1 MASIRIYL
9 NGTFEATA
17 AKTDDD
23 GLATV
28 RAAVRAKG
36 LSPHSPRG
44 QALMEQLM
52 QSAPKRKPGQPP
64 VTFDLGQLQ
73 KQRTDQ
79 MTVLRMLKQDIKKLA
94 DKPML
99 GPVSQ
104 QKLDDLTKQLGHEEQ
119 KLKGLELSIRR
130 LQKVQSK

>member
-9 NGTFEATA
+9 DGTFKATA
-17 AKTDDD
+17 ANTVDD
-23 GLATV
+23 GLADV
-28 RAAVRAKG
+28 RAAVRAQG
-36 LSPHSPRG
+36 LSPYTPRG
-44 QALMEQLM
+44 QALMEKLM

-64 VTFDLGQLQ
+64 VTFDLAALQ
-73 KQRTDQ
+73 KQRTNQ
-79 MTVLRMLKQDIKKLA
+79 MSVVRMVKQDIKKLD
-94 DKPML
+94 DKALL

-104 QKLDDLTKQLGHEEQ
+104 QKLDDLRKQLGYEEQ